1 MTDRW
6 FTDRRLLISAVGLI
20 LAFGVN
26 AASTIWV
33 TSRWFER
40 MDNRVTAIETSL
52 VDRPGLTQRFVQVET
67 ATELYRAE
75 VTSRLDR
82 IEDKVDTIQERLSL
96 RGSPP

>member
-6 FTDRRLLISAVGLI
+6 FSDRRLLISVIGLI
-20 LAFGVN
+20 LAFAVN

-40 MDNRVTAIETSL
+40 MDNRVTAIEASL
-52 VDRPGLTQRFVQVET
+52 ADQPGLKQRFVQVET
-67 ATELYRAE
+67 DTKLLRVE

-82 IEDKVDTIQERLSL
+82 IERKLDGIQEHLSL
-96 RGSPP
+96 RGALP